1 MKKYP
6 DIRFIQLK
14 SLTRFIF
21 FMLYIPIVL
30 QGNPIISE
38 PVFPTQFDSII
49 VFYHAELGNGS
60 LEGTDDTLYAH
71 TGVITDKSSGPS
83 DWKYVVTPWPG
94 EGPDANQAQNR
105 LERLDTNL
113 YKLVIGYPSAY
124 YEVPEEEQ
132 ILKLAFVF
140 RNQDG
145 TLVGRDSED
154 KDIFLPLYEAGLTSV
169 LIEPEDR
176 DKFGHPDRNP
186 LFLNSSD
193 TLSVRFTAAALGVDA
208 DSLVVL
214 RNGKRLFFTVQDTL
228 NMQYPVSTT
237 WKGRNLI
244 QCVSL
249 SAEGISDTLSFTL
262 FVDPV
267 PHMITKPSEIRNGV
281 YSLDAGSALFSLM
294 APNKRFVYLLGDFND
309 WKVND
314 AYLMNKSIEGDKTW
328 FWLPVN
334 SLTPGM
340 EYAYQYLVDGKIR
353 VADPYAVKILDE
365 GGDPYIPEANYPNLK
380 PYPKGKTEHIVS
392 VFEPF
397 QDMYEWQHE
406 NYSVSPQ
413 TEWVIYELL
422 VRDFLED
429 RSYTSLIDSL
439 SYLKKLGVNAIQL
452 MPVIEFGGNDSWGY
466 NPTFFFAPDKA
477 YGTGNDLKA
486 FIDSCHG
493 SGIAVILDIVLNHA
507 FGDCPFVR
515 LYNEGDFGAP
525 LPESPWFNVSAPHP
539 MSVGYDFN
547 HESPFTKELMK
558 EITAYWMEEYH
569 VDGYR
574 FDLSKGFTQ
583 TYSGDDVG
591 AWSRYDQSRIDILN
605 EYASHIRSVKPD
617 AALILEH
624 FADNDEEKTLA
635 HNGFMLWG
643 NMNGPY
649 SQAAMSWLTNS
660 DFSYG
665 YFRNRGWW
673 AMNLVTFMES
683 HDEPWIM
690 YKNLQYGNCMET
702 YCIRDTVTAL
712 KRMELSATFFL
723 TLPGPKMI
731 WQFGELGYDRELP
744 EEEGRTEAKP
754 VLWHYL
760 KNTNRVKLFNVY
772 KNLLKLR
779 KDYPLFRNSETTV
792 SIYTPDQVPDRRL
805 KLSSPEMNAVILGN
819 FGMNEHQSWPEFHHT
834 GSWYEFFSG
843 DTLSVDD
850 TGMTLTLQP
859 GEYRLYTDQKLFIPD
874 TTLPV
879 SLRSQPGHENIFRL
893 VDLYPNPFNAEI
905 TVHLTLPD
913 SAPLSIQFISITGKT
928 VGEFYLP
935 AVRKGIYSRTFNL
948 GHLPS
953 GVYLVNISQN
963 QHNTT
968 RKLVLLK

>member
-1 MKKYP
+1 MKKRKKVCSTQ
-6 DIRFIQLK
+6 III
-14 SLTRFIF
+14 LTRILAFIF
-21 FMLYIPIVL
+21 FIPL
-30 QGNPIISE
+30 LLLGNPVTSE
-38 PVFPTQFDSII
+38 PSFPTQVDSII
-49 VFYHAELGNGS
+49 VYYHADQGNGALAGS
-60 LEGTDDTLYAH
+60 DDTLYAH
-71 TGVITDKSSGPS
+71 TGVITDKSNSPS

-94 EGPDANQAQNR
+94 EGSDANQVKNR
-105 LERLDTNL
+105 LERLETNL
-113 YKLVIGYPSAY
+113 YKLVIGYPADY
-124 YEVPEEEQ
+124 YQVPEEEQ

-145 TLVGRDSED
+145 SLVGRDSED

-169 LIEPEDR
+169 LIEPKDR
-176 DKFGHPDRNP
+176 DKYGDPDRNP
-186 LFLNSSD
+186 LFLNSAD
-193 TLSVRFTAAALGVDA
+193 TLSVLFTAAALGVDA
-208 DSLVVL
+208 DSLIVL
-214 RNGKRLFFTVQDTL
+214 RNGERLFLTIQDTL
-228 NMQYPVSTT
+228 SLHYPVPTA
-237 WKGRNLI
+237 WKGRNHI

-249 SAEGISDTLSFTL
+249 STEGVSDTISFTL
-262 FVDPV
+262 IVDPV
-267 PHMITKPSEIRNGV
+267 PQMITKPSEVRNGV
-281 YSLDAGSALFSLM
+281 FSLDANSALFSLM
-294 APNKRFVYLLGDFND
+294 ASNKSFVYLLGDFND
-309 WKVND
+309 WKVDD
-314 AYLMNKSIEGDKTW
+314 AYLMNKSSEGDKTW
-328 FWLPVN
+328 FWLVVN
-334 SLTPGM
+334 SLNPGQ
-340 EYAYQYLVDGKIR
+340 EYAFQYFVDGEIR

-365 GGDPYIPEANYPNLK
+365 GGDPYIPRENYPDLK
-380 PYPKGKTEHIVS
+380 PYPKGKAEHIVS
-392 VFEPF
+392 VFQPF
-397 QDMYEWQHE
+397 QEKYKWQNE
-406 NYSVSPQ
+406 PYSVPPQ
-413 TEWVIYELL
+413 TDLVIYELL

-429 RSYTSLIDSL
+429 RSYKSLTDSL

-452 MPVIEFGGNDSWGY
+452 MPVIEFAGNDSWGY
-466 NPTFFFAPDKA
+466 NPTFFFAPDKV
-477 YGTGNDLKA
+477 YGTENDLKA

-493 SGIAVILDIVLNHA
+493 AGIAVILDIALNHA
-507 FGDCPFVR
+507 YGDCPFVR

-525 LPESPWFNVSAPHP
+525 LADNPWFNVIAPHP

-547 HESPFTKELMK
+547 HESPYTKALMK
-558 EITAYWMEEYH
+558 EITTHWIEEYH

-583 TYSGDDVG
+583 TYSGDDMDM
-591 AWSRYDQSRIDILN
+591 WSRYDQSRIDILG
-605 EYASHIRSVKPD
+605 EYAAHIRSVKSD
-617 AALILEH
+617 AILILEH
-624 FADNDEEKTLA
+624 FADNDEETVLA

-649 SQAAMSWLTNS
+649 SQGAMGWLTNS

-690 YKNLQYGNCMET
+690 YKNLQYGNCTET
-702 YCIRDTVTAL
+702 YCIKDTVTAL
-712 KRMELSATFFL
+712 KRMELSTAFFL
-723 TLPGPKMI
+723 TIPGPKMI

-760 KNTNRVKLFNVY
+760 KNKNRVRLFNLY

-792 SIYTPDQVPDRRL
+792 SIYTPDNIPDRRL
-805 KLSSPEMNAVILGN
+805 KLSSPDMNAVIIGN
-819 FGMNEHQSWPEFHHT
+819 FGMTEHQSWPEFHHT
-834 GSWYEFFSG
+834 GTWYEFFSG

-850 TGMTLTLQP
+850 TGITLMLQP
-859 GEYRLYTDQKLFIPD
+859 GEYRLYTDQKLFTPD

-879 SLRSQPGHENIFRL
+879 SLKSNSEKEETFHL

-905 TVHLTLPD
+905 TINLTLPD
-913 SAPLSIQFISITGKT
+913 SGPLSIQFFSITGKP

-935 AVRKGIYSRTFNL
+935 AVRKGTYTRTFNL

-953 GVYLVNISQN
+953 GVYLVKMTQN
-963 QHNTT
+963 QHNAT

>member
-6 DIRFIQLK
+6 DLCFIQFN
-14 SLTRFIF
+14 SLVRYIF
-21 FMLYIPIVL
+21 FGLFIPFVL
-30 QGNPIISE
+30 QGSPVTSE

-49 VFYHAELGNGS
+49 VFYHAELGNRA
-60 LEGTDDTLYAH
+60 LEGSDDTLYAH
-71 TGVITDKSSGPS
+71 TGVITDKSSSPS

-94 EGPDANQAQNR
+94 EGTDANQSKNL

-113 YKLVIGYPSAY
+113 YKLVIGYPAVY
-124 YEVPEEEQ
+124 YQVPDDEQ

-154 KDIFLPLYEAGLTSV
+154 SDIFLPLYEAGLTSV

-193 TLSVRFTAAALGVDA
+193 TLLVSFTAAALGVDA

-214 RNGKRLFFTVQDTL
+214 RNGERLFFTVQDSL
-228 NMQYPVSTT
+228 NLQYPLSAA

-249 SAEGISDTLSFTL
+249 SAKGITDTLSFTL
-262 FVDPV
+262 IVDPA
-267 PHMITKPSEIRNGV
+267 PQMITKPSEVRNGV
-281 YSLDAGSALFSLM
+281 YSLDAKNTLFSLM

-309 WKVND
+309 WKVDD

-334 SLTPGM
+334 SLTPGQ

-353 VADPYAVKILDE
+353 VADPYAAKILNE
-365 GGDPYIPEANYPNLK
+365 GEDPYIPETNYPNLK
-380 PYPKGKTEHIVS
+380 PYPIGKTEHIVS

-397 QDMYEWQHE
+397 SEDYQWQHE
-406 NYSVSPQ
+406 TYSLSPQ

-429 RSYTSLIDSL
+429 RSYISLIDSL

-477 YGTGNDLKA
+477 YGTGKDLKA

-493 SGIAVILDIVLNHA
+493 SEIAVILDIVLNHA

-515 LYNEGDFGAP
+515 LYNEGDFGTP
-525 LPESPWFNVSAPHP
+525 SPENPWFNVSAPHP

-558 EITAYWMEEYH
+558 EITTYWIEEYH

-574 FDLSKGFTQ
+574 FDLSKGLTQ

-605 EYASHIRSVKPD
+605 EYASHIRRVKPD

-649 SQAAMSWLTNS
+649 SQAAMGWLSNS

-690 YKNLQYGNCMET
+690 YKNLQYGNCT
-702 YCIRDTVTAL
+702 DDYCIRDTVTAL

-760 KNTNRVKLFNVY
+760 KNTNRVKLFNIY

-819 FGMNEHQSWPEFHHT
+819 FGMSEHLSWPEFQHT
-834 GSWYEFFSG
+834 GAWYEFFSG

-850 TGMTLTLQP
+850 TGITLMLQP
-859 GEYRLYTDQKLFIPD
+859 GEYRLYTDQKLFTPD

-879 SLRSQPGHENIFRL
+879 SIHSQPNQENTLRL
-893 VDLYPNPFNAEI
+893 VNLYPNPFNDEI

-913 SAPLSIQFISITGKT
+913 SAPLSIQFISIIGKP

-935 AVRKGIYSRTFNL
+935 AVRKGTYSRTFNL

-953 GVYLVNISQN
+953 GVYLVKITQN
-963 QHNTT
+963 QHTTT